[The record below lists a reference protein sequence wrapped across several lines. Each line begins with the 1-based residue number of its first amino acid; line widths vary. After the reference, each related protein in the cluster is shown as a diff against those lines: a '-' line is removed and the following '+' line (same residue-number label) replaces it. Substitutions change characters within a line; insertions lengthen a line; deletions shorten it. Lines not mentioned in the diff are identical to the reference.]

1 MKLILGVLAIIF
13 IYLWFGGSEGY
24 VNFPLSYSKTEYTD
38 WNRLDTKDPDEM
50 SCGTGECSREKS
62 KEVRNPH
69 VDNYFGEFVVEP
81 TYLKD
86 TNYPMESEAYK
97 EAIINKQ
104 TDEIRRLR
112 TKMRRLAERID
123 DQNNQFY
130 RRKLS
135 NKNYK
140 PKPFLAHTDHEVL
153 NLYDDD
159 FSTKTLST
167 IKFLA
172 QTRSSKY
179 YGDSIHFPTEL
190 CGHYCSTEDPNAKFH
205 EQLDIVRPI
214 TPSNFAPRVK

>member
-13 IYLWFGGSEGY
+13 LYLWFELGEGY
-24 VNFPLSYSKTEYTD
+24 TNFPLSYTQTEYTD
-38 WNRLDTKDPDEM
+38 FNRLDTKDPGEM
-50 SCGTGECSREKS
+50 ASGTGECSRKKS
-62 KEVRNPH
+62 QEVRNPH
-69 VDNYFGEFVVEP
+69 VDNYFGEFVIEP
-81 TYLKD
+81 TYLKES
-86 TNYPMESEAYK
+86 NYPMDSDSYK

-123 DQNNQFY
+123 DQDNQFY

-167 IKFLA
+167 IKFLS